1 MDVKINDIT
10 TSERELEATLKYD
23 EFKDQL
29 ESEVIKQAKKIQLP
43 GFRKGKVPISMIKK
57 MYGDSLDYEAS
68 EKIANKQFWE
78 ISKKKELNPIGQPVL
93 SDIKF
98 KPGEDLYFKVK
109 FEVYPTIEI
118 KDYKGLNIDIPD
130 FKVKDEDIEKEIKQI
145 KKANVKKEKADK
157 VGGLDY
163 IIDVEI
169 LRINDD
175 DTPYKNAKSEKIQ
188 IDLSNENV
196 QKEIIENSKNKK
208 VGDKFNFSFKDERNI
223 KNSKG
228 EDEKIIENFI
238 YEAEIKEINKS
249 ILPDLNE
256 EFVKKLTKDKVS
268 TEQDLREEIRK
279 DISKYFEQQEN
290 EFIQNKLISAI
301 VEKNDFVPPS
311 TIVSNYLENLINHE
325 EEHAKKEGVKNFNKD
340 EAAKRNQKSAEYQV
354 KWHIIK
360 SEIEKKENIVVNEED
375 LKKLAEKDAGKTGI
389 TVEKLLNYYKSSN
402 YSEKLKDE
410 KLLDFL
416 KENNNIKKVDPKK
429 LFKND
434 SEESK

>member
-10 TSERELEATLKYD
+10 TTEKELEATLKYD

-68 EKIANKQFWE
+68 EKVANKQFWE

-130 FKVKDEDIEKEIKQI
+130 FKVKDEDVEKEIKQI
-145 KKANVKKEKADK
+145 KKANAKKEKANK

-163 IIDVEI
+163 IIDVEL
-169 LRINDD
+169 LRINNDG
-175 DTPYKNAKSEKIQ
+175 TPYKNAKSEKIQ

-208 VGDKFNFSFKDERNI
+208 VGEKFNFSFKDDRNI

-228 EDEKIIENFI
+228 EEEKI
-238 YEAEIKEINKS
+238 
-249 ILPDLNE
+249 
-256 EFVKKLTKDKVS
+256 
-268 TEQDLREEIRK
+268 TECL
-279 DISKYFEQQEN
+279 
-290 EFIQNKLISAI
+290 
-301 VEKNDFVPPS
+301 
-311 TIVSNYLENLINHE
+311 
-325 EEHAKKEGVKNFNKD
+325 
-340 EAAKRNQKSAEYQV
+340 
-354 KWHIIK
+354 
-360 SEIEKKENIVVNEED
+360 
-375 LKKLAEKDAGKTGI
+375 
-389 TVEKLLNYYKSSN
+389 
-402 YSEKLKDE
+402 
-410 KLLDFL
+410 
-416 KENNNIKKVDPKK
+416 
-429 LFKND
+429 
-434 SEESK
+434 

>member
-1 MDVKINDIT
+1 MEVKIKDIT
-10 TSERELEATLKYD
+10 TSEKELEATLKYD

-68 EKIANKQFWE
+68 EKVANKQFWE

-130 FKVKDEDIEKEIKQI
+130 FKVKDEDVEKEIKQI
-145 KKANVKKEKADK
+145 KKANAKKEKANK

-163 IIDVEI
+163 IIDVEL
-169 LRINDD
+169 LRINNDG
-175 DTPYKNAKSEKIQ
+175 TPYKNAKSEKIQ

-208 VGDKFNFSFKDERNI
+208 VGEKFNFSFKDDRNI

-228 EDEKIIENFI
+228 KEEKITENFI

-249 ILPDLNE
+249 ILPDLDE
-256 EFVKKLTKDKVS
+256 ELVKKLTKGKVS
-268 TEQDLREEIRK
+268 NEQELREEIRK
-279 DISKYFEQQEN
+279 DITTYFEQQEN
-290 EFIQNKLISAI
+290 EFIQNKLISTI
-301 VEKNDFVPPS
+301 VKKNEFVPPS
-311 TIVSNYLENLINHE
+311 TIVNNYLENLIKHE
-325 EEHAKKEGVKNFNKD
+325 EEHAKKEGVKNFNKE
-340 EAAKRNQKSAEYQV
+340 EASKRNKKSAEYQV
-354 KWHIIK
+354 KWHMIK
-360 SEIEKKENIVVNEED
+360 SEIEKKENIVVDEED
-375 LKKLAEKDAGKTGI
+375 LKKMAEKDAEKTGI

-416 KENNNIKKVDPKK
+416 KENNNIKKVDPKI

>member
-10 TSERELEATLKYD
+10 TSEKELEATLKYD

-68 EKIANKQFWE
+68 EKVANKQFWE

-130 FKVKDEDIEKEIKQI
+130 FNVKDEDVEKEIKQI
-145 KKANVKKEKADK
+145 KKANAKKEKSNK

-163 IIDVEI
+163 IIDVEL
-169 LRINDD
+169 LRINNDG
-175 DTPYKNAKSEKIQ
+175 TPYKNAKSEKIQ

-208 VGDKFNFSFKDERNI
+208 VGEKFNFSFKDDRNI

-228 EDEKIIENFI
+228 EEEKITENFI

-249 ILPDLNE
+249 ILPDLDE
-256 EFVKKLTKDKVS
+256 KLVKKLTKGKVS
-268 TEQDLREEIRK
+268 NEQELREEIRK
-279 DISKYFEQQEN
+279 DISTYFEQQEN
-290 EFIQNKLISAI
+290 EFIQNKLISTI
-301 VEKNDFVPPS
+301 VKKNEFVPPS
-311 TIVSNYLENLINHE
+311 TIVNNYLENLIKHE
-325 EEHAKKEGVKNFNKD
+325 EEHAKKEGVKNFNKE
-340 EAAKRNQKSAEYQV
+340 EASKRNKKSAEYQV
-354 KWHIIK
+354 KWHMIK
-360 SEIEKKENIVVNEED
+360 SEIEKKENIVVDEED
-375 LKKLAEKDAGKTGI
+375 LKKMSEKDAEKTGI

-416 KENNNIKKVDPKK
+416 KENNNIKKVDPKI

-434 SEESK
+434 SKESK

>member
-10 TSERELEATLKYD
+10 TSEKELEATLKYD

-57 MYGDSLDYEAS
+57 MYGNSLDYEAS
-68 EKIANKQFWE
+68 EKVANKQFWE

-118 KDYKGLNIDIPD
+118 KDYKGLNIEIPD
-130 FKVKDEDIEKEIKQI
+130 FKVKDEDVEKEIKQI
-145 KKANVKKEKADK
+145 KKANAKKEKANK

-163 IIDVEI
+163 IIDVEL
-169 LRINDD
+169 LRINNDG
-175 DTPYKNAKSEKIQ
+175 TPYKNAKSEKIQ

-208 VGDKFNFSFKDERNI
+208 VGEKFNFSFKDDRNI

-228 EDEKIIENFI
+228 EEEKITENFI

-249 ILPDLNE
+249 ILPDLDE
-256 EFVKKLTKDKVS
+256 ELVKKLTKGKVS
-268 TEQDLREEIRK
+268 NEQEFREEIRK
-279 DISKYFEQQEN
+279 DISTYFEQQEN
-290 EFIQNKLISAI
+290 EFIQNKLISTI
-301 VEKNDFVPPS
+301 VKKNEFVPPP
-311 TIVSNYLENLINHE
+311 TIVNNYLENLIKHE
-325 EEHAKKEGVKNFNKD
+325 EEHAKKEGVKNFNKE
-340 EAAKRNQKSAEYQV
+340 EAAKRNKKSAEYQV
-354 KWHIIK
+354 KWHMIK

-375 LKKLAEKDAGKTGI
+375 LKKMAEKDAEKTGI

-416 KENNNIKKVDPKK
+416 KENNNIKKVDPKI

>member
-10 TSERELEATLKYD
+10 TTEKELEATLKYD

-68 EKIANKQFWE
+68 EKVANKQFWE

-130 FKVKDEDIEKEIKQI
+130 FKVKDEDVEKEIKQI
-145 KKANVKKEKADK
+145 KKANAKKEKANK

-163 IIDVEI
+163 IIDVEL
-169 LRINDD
+169 LRINNDG
-175 DTPYKNAKSEKIQ
+175 TPYKNAKSEKIQ

-208 VGDKFNFSFKDERNI
+208 VGEKFNFSFKDDRNI

-228 EDEKIIENFI
+228 KEEKITENFI

-249 ILPDLNE
+249 ILPDLDE
-256 EFVKKLTKDKVS
+256 ELVKKLTKGKVS
-268 TEQDLREEIRK
+268 NEQELREEIRK
-279 DISKYFEQQEN
+279 DITTYFEQQEN
-290 EFIQNKLISAI
+290 EFIQNKLISTI
-301 VEKNDFVPPS
+301 VKKNEFVPPS
-311 TIVSNYLENLINHE
+311 TIVNNYLENLIKHE
-325 EEHAKKEGVKNFNKD
+325 EEHAKKEGVKNFNKE
-340 EAAKRNQKSAEYQV
+340 EASKRNKKSAEYQV
-354 KWHIIK
+354 KWHMIK

-375 LKKLAEKDAGKTGI
+375 LKKMAEKDAEKTGI

-416 KENNNIKKVDPKK
+416 KENNNIKKVDPKI

>member
-10 TSERELEATLKYD
+10 TTEKELEATLKYD

-68 EKIANKQFWE
+68 EKVANKQFWE

-130 FKVKDEDIEKEIKQI
+130 FKVKDEDVEKEIKQI
-145 KKANVKKEKADK
+145 KKANAKKEKANK

-175 DTPYKNAKSEKIQ
+175 GTPYKNAKSEKIQ

-208 VGDKFNFSFKDERNI
+208 VGEKFNFSFKDDRNI

-228 EDEKIIENFI
+228 KEEKITENFI

-249 ILPDLNE
+249 ILPDLDE
-256 EFVKKLTKDKVS
+256 ELVKKLTKGKVS
-268 TEQDLREEIRK
+268 NEQELREEIRK
-279 DISKYFEQQEN
+279 DITTYFEQQEN
-290 EFIQNKLISAI
+290 EFIQNKLISTI
-301 VEKNDFVPPS
+301 VKKNEFVPPS
-311 TIVSNYLENLINHE
+311 TIVNNYLENLIKHE
-325 EEHAKKEGVKNFNKD
+325 EEHAKKEGVKNFNKE
-340 EAAKRNQKSAEYQV
+340 EASKRNKKSAEYQV
-354 KWHIIK
+354 KWHMIK

-375 LKKLAEKDAGKTGI
+375 LKKMAEKDAEKTGI

-416 KENNNIKKVDPKK
+416 KENNNIKKVDPKI

>member
-145 KKANVKKEKADK
+145 KKANTKKEKADK

-175 DTPYKNAKSEKIQ
+175 GKPYKNAKSEKIQ

-268 TEQDLREEIRK
+268 TEQELREEIRK

>member
-10 TSERELEATLKYD
+10 TTEKELEATLKYD

-68 EKIANKQFWE
+68 EKVANKQFWE

-130 FKVKDEDIEKEIKQI
+130 FKVKDEDVEKEIKQI
-145 KKANVKKEKADK
+145 KKANAKKEKANE

-163 IIDVEI
+163 IIDVEL
-169 LRINDD
+169 LRINNDG
-175 DTPYKNAKSEKIQ
+175 TPYKNAKSEKIQ

-208 VGDKFNFSFKDERNI
+208 VGEKFNFSFKDDRNI

-228 EDEKIIENFI
+228 KEEKITENFI

-249 ILPDLNE
+249 ILPDLDE
-256 EFVKKLTKDKVS
+256 ELVKKLTKGKVS
-268 TEQDLREEIRK
+268 NEQELREEIRK
-279 DISKYFEQQEN
+279 DISTYFEQQEN
-290 EFIQNKLISAI
+290 EFIQNKLISTI
-301 VEKNDFVPPS
+301 VKKNEFVPPS
-311 TIVSNYLENLINHE
+311 TIVNNYLENLIKHE
-325 EEHAKKEGVKNFNKD
+325 EEHAKKEGVKNFNKE
-340 EAAKRNQKSAEYQV
+340 EASKRNKKSAEYQV
-354 KWHIIK
+354 KWHMIK
-360 SEIEKKENIVVNEED
+360 SEIEKKENIFVNEED
-375 LKKLAEKDAGKTGI
+375 LKKMAEKDAEKTGI

-416 KENNNIKKVDPKK
+416 KENNNIKKVDPKI

-434 SEESK
+434 SKESK

>member
-1 MDVKINDIT
+1 M
-10 TSERELEATLKYD
+10 
-23 EFKDQL
+23 
-29 ESEVIKQAKKIQLP
+29 
-43 GFRKGKVPISMIKK
+43 
-57 MYGDSLDYEAS
+57 
-68 EKIANKQFWE
+68 
-78 ISKKKELNPIGQPVL
+78 
-93 SDIKF
+93 
-98 KPGEDLYFKVK
+98 
-109 FEVYPTIEI
+109 
-118 KDYKGLNIDIPD
+118 
-130 FKVKDEDIEKEIKQI
+130 
-145 KKANVKKEKADK
+145 
-157 VGGLDY
+157 
-163 IIDVEI
+163 
-169 LRINDD
+169 
-175 DTPYKNAKSEKIQ
+175 
-188 IDLSNENV
+188 
-196 QKEIIENSKNKK
+196 
-208 VGDKFNFSFKDERNI
+208 
-223 KNSKG
+223 
-228 EDEKIIENFI
+228 
-238 YEAEIKEINKS
+238 
-249 ILPDLNE
+249 PDLNE

-268 TEQDLREEIRK
+268 TEQELREEIRK

-360 SEIEKKENIVVNEED
+360 SEIEKKENIVVDEED

-434 SEESK
+434 SEESKWKKIQNTTTN

>member
-10 TSERELEATLKYD
+10 TTEKELEATLKYD

-68 EKIANKQFWE
+68 EKVANKQFWE

-130 FKVKDEDIEKEIKQI
+130 FKVKDEDVEKEIKQI
-145 KKANVKKEKADK
+145 KKANAKKEKANK

-163 IIDVEI
+163 IIDVEL
-169 LRINDD
+169 LRINNDG
-175 DTPYKNAKSEKIQ
+175 TPYKNAKSEKIQ

-208 VGDKFNFSFKDERNI
+208 VGEKFNFSFKDDRNI

-228 EDEKIIENFI
+228 KEEKITENFI

-249 ILPDLNE
+249 ILPDLDE
-256 EFVKKLTKDKVS
+256 KLVKKLTKGKVS
-268 TEQDLREEIRK
+268 NEQELREEIRK
-279 DISKYFEQQEN
+279 DISTYFEQQEN
-290 EFIQNKLISAI
+290 EFIQNKLISTI
-301 VEKNDFVPPS
+301 VKKNEFVPPS
-311 TIVSNYLENLINHE
+311 TIVNNYLENLIKHE
-325 EEHAKKEGVKNFNKD
+325 EEHAKKEGVKNFNKE
-340 EAAKRNQKSAEYQV
+340 EASKRNKKSAEYQV
-354 KWHIIK
+354 KWHMIK

-375 LKKLAEKDAGKTGI
+375 LKKMAEKDAEKTGI

>member
-1 MDVKINDIT
+1 MEVKIKDIT
-10 TSERELEATLKYD
+10 TSEKELEATLKYD

-68 EKIANKQFWE
+68 EKVANKQFWE

-130 FKVKDEDIEKEIKQI
+130 FKVKDEDVEKEIKQI
-145 KKANVKKEKADK
+145 KKANAKKEKANK

-163 IIDVEI
+163 IIDVEL
-169 LRINDD
+169 LRINNDG
-175 DTPYKNAKSEKIQ
+175 TPYKNAKSEKIQ

-208 VGDKFNFSFKDERNI
+208 VGEKFNFSFKDDRNI

-228 EDEKIIENFI
+228 KKEKITENFI

-249 ILPDLNE
+249 ILPDLDE
-256 EFVKKLTKDKVS
+256 ELVKKLTKGKVS
-268 TEQDLREEIRK
+268 NEQELREEIRK
-279 DISKYFEQQEN
+279 DISTYFEQQEN
-290 EFIQNKLISAI
+290 EFIQNKLISTI
-301 VEKNDFVPPS
+301 VKKNEFVPPS
-311 TIVSNYLENLINHE
+311 TIVNNYLENLIKHE
-325 EEHAKKEGVKNFNKD
+325 EEHAKKEGVKNFNKE
-340 EAAKRNQKSAEYQV
+340 EASKRNKKSAEYQV
-354 KWHIIK
+354 KWHMIK
-360 SEIEKKENIVVNEED
+360 SEIEKKENIVVDEED
-375 LKKLAEKDAGKTGI
+375 LKKMAEKDAEKTGI

-416 KENNNIKKVDPKK
+416 KENNNIKKVDPKI

>member
-145 KKANVKKEKADK
+145 KKANAKKEKADK

-175 DTPYKNAKSEKIQ
+175 GKPYKNAKSEKIQ

-311 TIVSNYLENLINHE
+311 TIVNNYLENLINHE

-354 KWHIIK
+354 KWHMIK
-360 SEIEKKENIVVNEED
+360 SEIEKKENIVVDEED

>member
-10 TSERELEATLKYD
+10 TTEKELEATLKYD

-68 EKIANKQFWE
+68 EKVANKQFWE

-130 FKVKDEDIEKEIKQI
+130 FKVKDEDVEKEIKQI
-145 KKANVKKEKADK
+145 KKANAKKEKANK

-163 IIDVEI
+163 IIDVEL
-169 LRINDD
+169 LRINNDG
-175 DTPYKNAKSEKIQ
+175 TPYKNAKSEKIQ

-208 VGDKFNFSFKDERNI
+208 VGEKFNFSFKDDRNI

-228 EDEKIIENFI
+228 KEEKITENFI

-249 ILPDLNE
+249 ILPDLDE
-256 EFVKKLTKDKVS
+256 ELVKKLTKGKVS
-268 TEQDLREEIRK
+268 NEQELREEIRK
-279 DISKYFEQQEN
+279 DISTYFEQQEN
-290 EFIQNKLISAI
+290 EFIQNKLISTI
-301 VEKNDFVPPS
+301 VKKNEFVPPS
-311 TIVSNYLENLINHE
+311 TIVNNYLENLIKHE
-325 EEHAKKEGVKNFNKD
+325 EEHAKKEGLKNFNKE
-340 EAAKRNQKSAEYQV
+340 EASKRNKKSAEYQV
-354 KWHIIK
+354 KWHMIK

-375 LKKLAEKDAGKTGI
+375 LKKMAEKDAEKTGI

-416 KENNNIKKVDPKK
+416 KENNNIKKVDPKI

-434 SEESK
+434 SKESK

>member
-10 TSERELEATLKYD
+10 TTEKELEATLKYD

-68 EKIANKQFWE
+68 EKVANKQFWE

-130 FKVKDEDIEKEIKQI
+130 FKVKDEDVEKEIKQI
-145 KKANVKKEKADK
+145 KKANAKKEKANK

-163 IIDVEI
+163 IIDVEL
-169 LRINDD
+169 LRINNDG
-175 DTPYKNAKSEKIQ
+175 TPYKNAKSEKIQ

-208 VGDKFNFSFKDERNI
+208 VGEKFNFSFKDDRNI

-228 EDEKIIENFI
+228 KEEKITENFI

-249 ILPDLNE
+249 ILPDLDE
-256 EFVKKLTKDKVS
+256 ELVKKLTKGKVS
-268 TEQDLREEIRK
+268 NEQELREEIRK
-279 DISKYFEQQEN
+279 DISTYFEQQEN
-290 EFIQNKLISAI
+290 EFIQNKLISTI
-301 VEKNDFVPPS
+301 VKKNEFVPPS
-311 TIVSNYLENLINHE
+311 TIVNNYLENLIKHE
-325 EEHAKKEGVKNFNKD
+325 EEHAKKEGVKNFNKE
-340 EAAKRNQKSAEYQV
+340 EASKRNKKSAEYQV
-354 KWHIIK
+354 KWHMIK

-375 LKKLAEKDAGKTGI
+375 LKKMAEKDAEKTGI

-416 KENNNIKKVDPKK
+416 KENNNIKKVDPKI

-434 SEESK
+434 SKESK